1 MNDTV
6 AVPPAEPMPTHPEE
20 MKAVYDL
27 RVGKLISL
35 QGSARMTPA
44 GLVTAGIAAS
54 AILLAVSVLVGRR
67 ADAAKGHLSSVKG
80 FQLCNLA
87 YAASPAFAGVL
98 STPRASSGGAPIW
111 GTRPSIGWPG
121 SK

>member
-1 MNDTV
+1 MNDTA

-54 AILLAVSVLVGRR
+54 AILLAVSVLVR
-67 ADAAKGHLSSVKG
+67 A
-80 FQLCNLA
+80 
-87 YAASPAFAGVL
+87 
-98 STPRASSGGAPIW
+98 TR
-111 GTRPSIGWPG
+111 GTR
-121 SK
+121 

>member
-6 AVPPAEPMPTHPEE
+6 AVPPAEPTPTHPEE

-44 GLVTAGIAAS
+44 GVVTAGITAS
-54 AILLAVSVLVGRR
+54 AILLAVSVLVRATRR
-67 ADAAKGHLSSVKG
+67 TS
-80 FQLCNLA
+80 
-87 YAASPAFAGVL
+87 
-98 STPRASSGGAPIW
+98 
-111 GTRPSIGWPG
+111 
-121 SK
+121 

>member
-6 AVPPAEPMPTHPEE
+6 ATPPAEPMPTHPEE

-27 RVGKLISL
+27 RVGKLITL

-54 AILLAVSVLVGRR
+54 AILLAVSVLVR
-67 ADAAKGHLSSVKG
+67 A
-80 FQLCNLA
+80 
-87 YAASPAFAGVL
+87 
-98 STPRASSGGAPIW
+98 TRGA
-111 GTRPSIGWPG
+111 R
-121 SK
+121 

>member
-6 AVPPAEPMPTHPEE
+6 ATPLAEPMPTHPEE

-27 RVGKLISL
+27 RVGKFISL

-54 AILLAVSVLVGRR
+54 AILLAVSALI
-67 ADAAKGHLSSVKG
+67 
-80 FQLCNLA
+80 
-87 YAASPAFAGVL
+87 
-98 STPRASSGGAPIW
+98 RASR
-111 GTRPSIGWPG
+111 GTR
-121 SK
+121 